1 MNSNQA
7 LPLPAFGLPADVRWM
22 NALSSALIS
31 LLVIGALAG
40 GLIWLSERPYFA
52 LQGVTL
58 RGDVERISAIT
69 IRTNVA
75 SRLRGNFFGIDL
87 HKAQDAFEAVPWVRK
102 AALRRV
108 WPNRL
113 EVELEEHRPAALWS
127 QDGDAD
133 GGSGGRGDVV
143 RDGVRDGVKDG
154 SVDKLVNTFGEIF
167 EANLG
172 DVEDEALPILMGPA
186 DSSRSMLKMLQSLSQ
201 TLAPLDAVV
210 SKLSLTSRGSWRVL
224 MSNGVTIELGRGS
237 DQEVM
242 QRAAEFV
249 ATLPD
254 VISHYGRPL
263 VAADL
268 RHRDGYVL
276 RLQGVS
282 TSLAVDDK
290 TRHR

>member
-1 MNSNQA
+1 MISNQA
-7 LPLPAFGLPADVRWM
+7 LPLPSFGLPADVRWM
-22 NALSSALIS
+22 NTLSSALIS
-31 LLVIGALAG
+31 LLVVGALAG

-58 RGDVERISAIT
+58 RGDVERTSAIT
-69 IRTNVA
+69 IRTSVA

-87 HKAQDAFEAVPWVRK
+87 QQAQAAFEAVPWVRK

-127 QDGDAD
+127 HDGDGD
-133 GGSGGRGDVV
+133 GNSDGD
-143 RDGVRDGVKDG
+143 
-154 SVDKLVNTFGEIF
+154 VDKLVNTFGEVF
-167 EANLG
+167 EVNLG
-172 DVEDEALPILMGPA
+172 DVEDEALPTLIGPA
-186 DSSRSMLKMLQSLSQ
+186 DSSRSMLMVLQSLSQ
-201 TLAPLDAVV
+201 ALSPLGSVV
-210 SKLSLTSRGSWRVL
+210 SKLSLSSRGSWRVL
-224 MSNGVTIELGRGS
+224 LANGVAIELGRGS

-242 QRAAEFV
+242 HRAVQFV
-249 ATLPD
+249 TTLPD
-254 VISHYGRPL
+254 VLRHYGRPL

-268 RHRDGYVL
+268 RHRDGYVI

-282 TSLAVDDK
+282 TPLTVDDK